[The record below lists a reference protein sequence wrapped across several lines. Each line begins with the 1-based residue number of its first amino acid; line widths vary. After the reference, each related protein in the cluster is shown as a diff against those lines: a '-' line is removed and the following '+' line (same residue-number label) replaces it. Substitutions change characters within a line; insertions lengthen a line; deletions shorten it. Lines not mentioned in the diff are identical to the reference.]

1 MTSVLDATPT
11 PTSAGHSEATI
22 VACVLADLCGP
33 LGINDLRGDDDLRRR
48 VARALERHT
57 HGYFLAW
64 QDRAEMGHWS
74 VKWDCARRFAE
85 RLYPRLPGVQAL
97 PDVYR
102 AQFGDHRETS

>member
-64 QDRAEMGHWS
+64 QD
-74 VKWDCARRFAE
+74 CARRFAE